1 MRRSSFLIGGAA
13 VSGLATLSA
22 RSRALAQETITEP
35 FANGAR
41 PLGSF
46 PQKRPLIVLTSRPPQ
61 LETPFRLFNEG
72 VFTPNDAFFVRW
84 HLAGIPTK
92 VDGRAFRIKVHGL
105 VDNELALSIDDLRRG
120 FEPVEIP
127 AVCQCSGN
135 SRGFF
140 NPRVP
145 GGQWAN
151 GAMGNARWRGARL
164 GDVLKRAGVK
174 AGAVQVRFNGLEMP
188 VLPTTPDFIKALD
201 MDLATSPDVI
211 VAYEMNGGNLPL
223 LNGFPVR
230 LVVPGYFATYWV
242 KMLDDIEVIAAAD
255 QNFWM
260 KTAYRIPAVGDGCI
274 QPGQTT
280 PTTPITKMRVRSFI
294 TSLADGDKISGGRR
308 RVQGIAFD
316 GGSGI
321 ARVDFS
327 SDGGATWTQ
336 AALGADYGK
345 YSFRQWSV
353 ALDAQAGRS
362 YHLACRAT
370 AHDGAVQPAT
380 ACWTPGGYLRNIIE
394 SLSVSAG

>member
-13 VSGLATLSA
+13 VSGAAALPVR
-22 RSRALAQETITEP
+22 RSALAQGTISQP
-35 FANGAR
+35 FANGSR
-41 PLGSF
+41 PLAAF

-61 LETPFRLFNEG
+61 LETPFKIFNES

-84 HLAGIPTK
+84 HLAGIPATI
-92 VDGRAFRIKVHGL
+92 DGRAFRTKVHGL
-105 VDNELALSIDDLRRG
+105 VDHELALSVDDLRNG

-140 NPRVP
+140 DPRVP

-164 GDVLKRAGVK
+164 ADILKRAGGK
-174 AGAVQVRFNGLEMP
+174 AGAVQVRFNGLERP

-201 MDLATSPDVI
+201 MDVATSPDVI
-211 VAYEMNGGNLPL
+211 VAYEMNGGDLPL

-230 LVVPGYFATYWV
+230 LIVPGYFGTYWV
-242 KMLDDIEVIAAAD
+242 KMLDDIEVIAEVD

-274 QPGQTT
+274 KPGQTT
-280 PTTPITKMRVRSFI
+280 PTVPIGKMRVRSFV
-294 TSLADGDKISGGRR
+294 TSLADNDKIRSGRQ

-327 SDGGATWTQ
+327 ADGGTTWTR

-345 YSFRQWSV
+345 YSFRQWF
-353 ALDAQAGRS
+353 ATLDARAGRS
-362 YHLACRAT
+362 YRLACRAT
-370 AHDGAVQPAT
+370 AHDGAVQPTT

-394 SLSVSAG
+394 SISVSAG